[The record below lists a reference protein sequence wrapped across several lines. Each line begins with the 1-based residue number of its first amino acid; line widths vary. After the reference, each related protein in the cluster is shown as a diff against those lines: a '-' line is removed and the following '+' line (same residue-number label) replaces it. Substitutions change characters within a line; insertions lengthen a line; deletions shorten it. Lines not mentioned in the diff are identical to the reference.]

1 MTIENI
7 NQIDYNYLQQ
17 APNIYVNDP
26 NCTFE
31 QLEIILDKCNENL
44 KMLIIRNNSLNNLP
58 KNCGRFVNLESLSI
72 QVEKTFILDSIST
85 LTQIRSLHISS
96 GNIVCINPIPNFERL
111 ESLSFYTKNLKKFP
125 SVLLSPTLQSINI
138 FLESSVEI
146 MENAFVHLTQL
157 DRLNFEAPIE
167 RMIDLSQSKI
177 LRHLTLKSTKIKK
190 IEIDK
195 HLPKSLNL
203 LELSQN
209 IVLEQNFDFSSFQ
222 NLQHL
227 FINNNPNPQPVI
239 VKGITHLKRLNLQNA
254 DTLPEDLEKCK
265 DLQVLNIYRG
275 KLDSL
280 PDWIVNL
287 EYLNGI
293 SIYHTSLKSVP
304 KNWGNLKKLQILEL
318 HNNQLED
325 LSFIYTIS
333 KLQKLS
339 VEGNPIKDK
348 LFMLDGTKIFAAYY
362 KEWFEFKALPT
373 KDIPAFMSAIGKSGM
388 DRTDKEWFFYQFQNQ
403 ANFTL
408 PTNWPLYRYFQ
419 GLSIPYKL
427 LNQNITNHLI
437 ETPLNKQGLDTL
449 VAGSVCYL
457 DGNFTEKKTT
467 IKEKLDTL
475 NIKVSTTLNASVTHL
490 IIGQKPSESV
500 LHYQQQ
506 ETPFLLEYQLYQII
520 KNVGQEEK
528 FLVQEE
534 IAGDTQM
541 AEGLKQLLGSNDLNS
556 VQIGLEML
564 KTGGIPGTISE
575 ELLLLCK
582 TFNDAKVR
590 AEARKIL
597 EVQAQVEWV
606 GILKDKQTFINISQT
621 KEKDLRDKLQKM
633 AATIGKEQVFSFA
646 MLLYKY
652 YQKGLA
658 FVLANFALGSK
669 ERIAALNAL
678 TTGDHF
684 NFHKGIGY
692 HNWKNQRPD
701 EIILSSVSTGIA
713 FPSDHPNPK
722 QIKSINMHNCKFETL
737 NKGIEVFENVEE
749 LCLSV
754 NNLKALNPSIAKLQH
769 LKVLDLSSN
778 RLTAF
783 PKAVEGLTNLRVL
796 DLRYNSQYAYKDG
809 QPISIEIPEWAK
821 EKLSNCEILI

>member
-1 MTIENI
+1 MNIESDDIIYTRKDFAFEHLSRLSINIKKLKEIPQFLLSETLVDIYIASSLLNTI
-7 NQIDYNYLQQ
+7 
-17 APNIYVNDP
+17 PNS
-26 NCTFE
+26 TF
-31 QLEIILDKCNENL
+31 QNL
-44 KMLIIRNNSLNNLP
+44 KRLSY
-58 KNCGRFVNLESLSI
+58 LSI
-72 QVEKTFILDSIST
+72 QAPIKEMVKLSHCLNLIALNLVFTKLTNLDINELLPSNLQQLFLIRNELLSEELNFST
-85 LTQIRSLHISS
+85 LQKLQTLRINNDENITPTRLIGISC
-96 GNIVCINPIPNFERL
+96 CINL
-111 ESLSFYTKNLKKFP
+111 KNLELTFVENFP
-125 SVLLSPTLQSINI
+125 D
-138 FLESSVEI
+138 E
-146 MENAFVHLTQL
+146 
-157 DRLNFEAPIE
+157 
-167 RMIDLSQSKI
+167 
-177 LRHLTLKSTKIKK
+177 
-190 IEIDK
+190 
-195 HLPKSLNL
+195 
-203 LELSQN
+203 
-209 IVLEQNFDFSSFQ
+209 
-222 NLQHL
+222 
-227 FINNNPNPQPVI
+227 
-239 VKGITHLKRLNLQNA
+239 
-254 DTLPEDLEKCK
+254 LEKCK
-265 DLQVLNIYRG
+265 KLQAIFINKG
-275 KLDSL
+275 KMNSL
-280 PDWIVNL
+280 PDWFVNFEHL
-287 EYLNGI
+287 SNI
-293 SIYHTSLKSVP
+293 NICHTKLRVVP
-304 KNWGNLKKLQILEL
+304 KNWSNLKNLGSLYL
-318 HNNQLED
+318 NNNKLED
-325 LSFIYTIS
+325 LSFVYTTP
-333 KLQKLS
+333 KLKY
-339 VEGNPIKDK
+339 VRFDGNQIKDS
-348 LFMLDGTKIFAAYY
+348 LFMLDKGKIFPVYH
-362 KEWFEFKALPT
+362 KEWFELKALPA
-373 KDIPAFMSAIGKSGM
+373 KDIPSFMSAIGKSGM
-388 DRTDKEWFFYQFQNQ
+388 DRTDKEWFFYQFQSQ
-403 ANFTL
+403 AKFTL

-427 LNQNITNHLI
+427 LNQNITNFLI

-449 VAGSVCYL
+449 VAGSVCFL

-475 NIKVSTTLNASVTHL
+475 NIKVSTTLNTSVTHL

-506 ETPFLLEYQLYQII
+506 EIPFLLEYQLYQII

-541 AEGLKQLLGSNDLNS
+541 AEGLKQLLGSNDLSS

-652 YQKGLA
+652 YEKGLA

>member
-1 MTIENI
+1 MTIENF

-17 APNIYVNDP
+17 APRIYINDP

-72 QVEKTFILDSIST
+72 QVEKTFILDSISN
-85 LTQIRSLHISS
+85 LTQIRSLHIIS
-96 GNIVCINPIPNFERL
+96 GNIVCINPVPNFERL
-111 ESLSFYTKNLKKFP
+111 ESLSLYAKNLKKFP
-125 SVLLSPTLQSINI
+125 SILLSPTLQSINI

-157 DRLNFEAPIE
+157 DRLTLEAPIE
-167 RMIDLSQSKI
+167 QMVDLSQSKI

-203 LELSQN
+203 LELLQN
-209 IVLEQNFDFSSFQ
+209 IALEQNFDFSSFQ

-239 VKGITHLKRLNLQNA
+239 VKGITHLKRLNLQNV

-287 EYLNGI
+287 EHLNGI

-348 LFMLDGTKIFAAYY
+348 LFMLDGTKIFAAYS
-362 KEWFEFKALPT
+362 KEWFELKALPA
-373 KDIPAFMSAIGKSGM
+373 KDIPAFMSAIGRSGM

-403 ANFTL
+403 AKFTL
-408 PTNWPLYRYFQ
+408 PTDWPLYRYFQ

-427 LNQNITNHLI
+427 LNQNITNFLI
-437 ETPLNKQGLDTL
+437 ETLLNKQGSDTL
-449 VAGSVCYL
+449 VAGSICFL

-541 AEGLKQLLGSNDLNS
+541 AEGLKQLLGSNDLSS

-564 KTGGIPGTISE
+564 KTGGIPDAISE

-621 KEKDLRDKLQKM
+621 KEKDLREKLQKM

-684 NFHKGIGY
+684 DFHKGIGY

>member
-7 NQIDYNYLQQ
+7 NQIDYTYLQQ
-17 APNIYVNDP
+17 TFHLTISDP
-26 NCTFE
+26 LCN
-31 QLEIILDKCNENL
+31 LEKLESILDKCNENL
-44 KMLIIRNNSLNNLP
+44 HSFSIKNGNLNNLP
-58 KNCGRFVNLESLSI
+58 QNCNRFKKLENLELSI
-72 QVEKTFILDSIST
+72 NSFKEVPLVLSPNDTPSSFKILQWDFT
-85 LTQIRSLHISS
+85 H
-96 GNIVCINPIPNFERL
+96 F
-111 ESLSFYTKNLKKFP
+111 KNLK
-125 SVLLSPTLQSINI
+125 SLMI
-138 FLESSVEI
+138 
-146 MENAFVHLTQL
+146 
-157 DRLNFEAPIE
+157 EAPIE
-167 RMIDLSQSKI
+167 NMFDLSQCSN
-177 LRHLTLKSTKIKK
+177 LRYLALVSTKIKK
-190 IEIDK
+190 IELNK
-195 HLPKSLNL
+195 LLPK
-203 LELSQN
+203 ELSFLRLSDNNQ
-209 IVLEQNFDFSSFQ
+209 LDQNFDFSLFT
-222 NLQHL
+222 NLNQLWIHHHR
-227 FINNNPNPQPVI
+227 PQPI
-239 VKGITHLKRLNLQNA
+239 EIMGISNLKILSLDNLN
-254 DTLPEDLEKCK
+254 TLPTDLEKCK
-265 DLQVLNIYRG
+265 NLQGLNIIRG
-275 KLDSL
+275 NLKTL
-280 PDWIVNL
+280 PDWFVNL
-287 EYLNGI
+287 EHLTKI
-293 SIYHTSLKSVP
+293 SICQTTLKNIP
-304 KNWGNLKKLQILEL
+304 KNWGNFKNLQTLYL
-318 HNNQLED
+318 SNNQLED
-325 LSFIYTIS
+325 LSFIYTIP
-333 KLQKLS
+333 KVQT
-339 VEGNPIKDK
+339 VQVYGNPISDK
-348 LFMLDGTKIFAAYY
+348 LFMLDKGKIFPAYH

-403 ANFTL
+403 AKFIL
-408 PTNWPLYRYFQ
+408 PTDWPLYRYFQ
-419 GLSIPYKL
+419 GLPIPYKL
-427 LNQNITNHLI
+427 LNQNITKFLI

-449 VAGSVCYL
+449 VAGSVCFL

-541 AEGLKQLLGSNDLNS
+541 AEGIKQLLGSNDLSS

-564 KTGGIPGTISE
+564 KTGGIPATISE

-606 GILKDKQTFINISQT
+606 GVLKDKQTFINISQT
-621 KEKDLRDKLQKM
+621 KEKDLREKLQKM

-684 NFHKGIGY
+684 DFHKGIGY
-692 HNWKNQRPD
+692 HNWKKQRPD

-783 PKAVEGLTNLRVL
+783 PKAVENLTNLRVL